1 MQPPDVLRFRATLLT
16 ATRAF
21 HTDAPLATIARH
33 GVLLTVDAER
43 DGWLR
48 TVGLQAGVGWVFEE
62 GSALG
67 LGTLLARV

>member
-1 MQPPDVLRFRATLLT
+1 MYVREEPS
-16 ATRAF
+16 
-21 HTDAPLATIARH
+21 TDAPLVTVARH

-48 TVGLQAGVGWVFEE
+48 TVGLQGVGWVLEE

-67 LGTLLARV
+67 LGALLARA